1 MLPLLPY
8 TNCGKKKDSRLS
20 DYFLAQFLFILLKII
35 TFSPFHLLDT
45 LECVFRAK
53 LFVLLDISFFS
64 HHLELVDRYVSLNF
78 WFSIFSLTV
87 FHLHLFF
94 FSFFFSVYYHAYLF
108 LSFRDF
114 GIFFSTHLRAS
125 FIPPENSSLMITR
138 KETTDAMLLSSPFH
152 IFALFSA
159 YAFRNFMRSH
169 RPLQNFSAFEKLK
182 WITAWLEIIVA
193 FTLPITTLVGHEQW
207 KFYWMTWQVA
217 NTNSYYLILLY
228 YKHIRKNFSV

>member
-1 MLPLLPY
+1 MFHWISDFQYLASQFFTIMHICFCSSETLP
-8 TNCGKKKDSRLS
+8 
-20 DYFLAQFLFILLKII
+20 F
-35 TFSPFHLLDT
+35 
-45 LECVFRAK
+45 
-53 LFVLLDISFFS
+53 
-64 HHLELVDRYVSLNF
+64 
-78 WFSIFSLTV
+78 
-87 FHLHLFF
+87 
-94 FSFFFSVYYHAYLF
+94 
-108 LSFRDF
+108 
-114 GIFFSTHLRAS
+114 FFSTHLRVS

-207 KFYWMTWQVA
+207 KFYWMTCQVA

>member
-1 MLPLLPY
+1 MPPLLLY

-35 TFSPFHLLDT
+35 TFSLFHLLDT

-87 FHLHLFF
+87 FH
-94 FSFFFSVYYHAYLF
+94 YHAYLF
-108 LSFRDF
+108 LFFRDF
-114 GIFFSTHLRAS
+114 AIFFSTHLRAS

-169 RPLQNFSAFEKLK
+169 RPPQNFSAFEKLK

-193 FTLPITTLVGHEQW
+193 FTLSITTLVGHEQW
-207 KFYWMTWQVA
+207 KFYWMTCQVA